1 MSFADHLAASRRL
14 ALLRLLVEN
23 EGSANESVLR
33 TGLAQLGFG
42 GRLGTVEAVRVDIK
56 FLAERGLAKE
66 DWYGGKVLVASI
78 TKRGVA
84 FTRRETEEIEGI
96 EYPDLGV

>member
-14 ALLRLLVEN
+14 ALLRLLIEN
-23 EGSANESVLR
+23 EGSANESVVR
-33 TGLAQLGFG
+33 TGLGALGFA
-42 GRLGTVEAVRVDIK
+42 GRLGTLDAVRGDIK
-56 FLAERGLAKE
+56 HLAECGLVQE
-66 DWYGGKVLVASI
+66 DWYGGKVLVATI

-84 FTRRETEEIEGI
+84 YTRRQVEPIEGV